1 MSEIDNNDPRNHTN
15 RHEKEVRVISC
26 TFVDRLAL
34 MNPLSLVALIIL
46 VLVAVQVFAQVT
58 YNVEYAAPG
67 GNSLKLDVH
76 VPERKG
82 TFPIAILIHGGGN
95 KGDKQSYVTP
105 LFSSLS
111 AASFTWF
118 TIDYRPA
125 KAGYAASI
133 ADVEQ
138 AIHWIKA
145 NAAKYKGDRRRV
157 ALIGE
162 SSGGILALVT
172 AGRATAGM
180 KVNAVVAFYTP
191 ADLSYVVG
199 DGNVPQ
205 VVRDYWGITEGEN
218 LRDWQR
224 EWSPTTYARTGMPPV
239 LLIHGTAD
247 PKVPFENSLRL
258 EKALKEAGVSCELLP
273 IKDGDHGMGSW
284 EKVDPSYKNKMI
296 AWLRKTLR

>member
-1 MSEIDNNDPRNHTN
+1 MENHMKPT
-15 RHEKEVRVISC
+15 
-26 TFVDRLAL
+26 T
-34 MNPLSLVALIIL
+34 LVVLIIL
-46 VLVAVQVFAQVT
+46 IFLPVQVCAQAF
-58 YNVEYAAPG
+58 YDVEYAAPG
-67 GNSLKLDVH
+67 GTSLKLDVQ
-76 VPERKG
+76 VPESRG

-95 KGDKQSYVTP
+95 KGNKQSYVTP
-105 LFSSLS
+105 IFSALS

-125 KAGYAASI
+125 KLGYRASI

-145 NAAKYKGDRRRV
+145 NAAKYKGDKRRV

-162 SSGGILALVT
+162 SSGGILALVA
-172 AGRATAGM
+172 AGRATADM

-191 ADLSYVVG
+191 ADLSYVVR

-205 VVRDYWGITEGEN
+205 VVRDYWGITQDEN
-218 LRDWQR
+218 LLAWQR
-224 EWSPTTYARTGMPPV
+224 EWSPITYARAGMSPL

-247 PKVPFENSLRL
+247 SKVPFENSLRL
-258 EKALKEAGVSCELLP
+258 EKAWKEAGVSCELLP
-273 IKDGDHGMGSW
+273 IKDGDHGMESW

-296 AWLRKTLR
+296 AWLKKTLQVHQ

>member
-1 MSEIDNNDPRNHTN
+1 MYMKLFSPRVLT
-15 RHEKEVRVISC
+15 V
-26 TFVDRLAL
+26 
-34 MNPLSLVALIIL
+34 L
-46 VLVAVQVFAQVT
+46 VLVSVHVCAQENH
-58 YNVEYAAPG
+58 NVEYAAPEG
-67 GNSLKLDVH
+67 TSLKLDVH
-76 VPERKG
+76 VPEGKG

-105 LFSSLS
+105 LFSPLS

-125 KAGYAASI
+125 RAGYAASI

-138 AIHWIKA
+138 AIRWIKA
-145 NAAKYKGDRRRV
+145 NAGKYKGDKRRV

-172 AGRATAGM
+172 AGRATANM
-180 KVNAVVAFYTP
+180 RVNAVVAFYTP
-191 ADLSYVVG
+191 ADLTYVVR

-205 VVRDYWGITEGEN
+205 LVRDYWGITKDEKLG
-218 LRDWQR
+218 DWQR
-224 EWSPTTYARTGMPPV
+224 EWSPITYARPGMSPV

-247 PKVPFENSLRL
+247 SKVPFENSVRL
-258 EKALKEAGVSCELLP
+258 DKAWKEAGVACELIP

-284 EKVDPSYKNKMI
+284 ETVDPTYKEKMI
-296 AWLRKTLR
+296 AWLKKTLRVRKL